1 MKRPAFFTL
10 VIMAISTLFVG
21 ACETDF
27 PWSSHGST
35 SSKPPAIYGK
45 ELASLIALEDCED
58 MASAIRTKT
67 QSEMEITLQENLAY
81 MLDILEGDQECWRYQ
96 VALDAESGSGPP
108 ADDGGKSASEYSTT
122 NTQVEGVDEADFIK
136 NDGTHIYILAD
147 GLFQII
153 QAWPADEAHKLSTTP
168 IEGTPEKLF
177 VYNDRAVIYSSLGP
191 ISIPADDYPQIM
203 VPVEDSSAECT
214 YGYDC
219 EFTGNGQF
227 LKITVVDISNK
238 WSPVLLREVEFSGAY
253 LNSRRIDN
261 AVYTVVV
268 FPEHPIP
275 GIALWPEELEAY
287 RYYCGNMEE
296 IPYDKLEVALLFEQ
310 LRRTNTRIIEEA
322 TVGDLLP
329 GVEDTRHISGKPTGD
344 NGLFSECGNF
354 YASQAGDGVS
364 FLSLVSFKID
374 ALEGL
379 EATTIFGKPGAV
391 YASGQSLYVAVRHNR
406 TQLYGWYYEDEDG
419 IDEATTVHKFSLNYQ
434 LNQSAYLG
442 SGVVKGRVLNQF
454 AMDEHGGYLRIAT
467 TTGRVPDPEVHS
479 SLSVVEER
487 SGKLEV
493 VGMVDQIAPT
503 EDIRSVRFN
512 GDLGFIV
519 TFKKTDPLFVLDLS
533 EPTLP
538 VITGELKIPGFS
550 TYMHMMDAGHILS
563 VGYDADDQGSF
574 AWFTGIQLQI
584 MDVTDIEEPTRTH
597 AEVIGTRG
605 STSDAA
611 TNHLAF
617 NYFAPKY
624 LLAVPIVICEEST
637 GNGSYGKK
645 MTFSGLLVYR
655 VTAEDGFHQLG
666 GISHEAPEEDFG
678 YNSACNNWWTN
689 SNSKV
694 KRSIIMDDYVYS
706 VALDKIKI
714 SDIGDLEHP
723 VTTIDL

>member
-1 MKRPAFFTL
+1 M
-10 VIMAISTLFVG
+10 
-21 ACETDF
+21 
-27 PWSSHGST
+27 
-35 SSKPPAIYGK
+35 
-45 ELASLIALEDCED
+45 
-58 MASAIRTKT
+58 
-67 QSEMEITLQENLAY
+67 
-81 MLDILEGDQECWRYQ
+81 
-96 VALDAESGSGPP
+96 
-108 ADDGGKSASEYSTT
+108 
-122 NTQVEGVDEADFIK
+122 
-136 NDGTHIYILAD
+136 
-147 GLFQII
+147 
-153 QAWPADEAHKLSTTP
+153 
-168 IEGTPEKLF
+168 
-177 VYNDRAVIYSSLGP
+177 
-191 ISIPADDYPQIM
+191 
-203 VPVEDSSAECT
+203 
-214 YGYDC
+214 
-219 EFTGNGQF
+219 
-227 LKITVVDISNK
+227 
-238 WSPVLLREVEFSGAY
+238 
-253 LNSRRIDN
+253 
-261 AVYTVVV
+261 VV

-275 GIALWPEELEAY
+275 GISFWPKKLETY
-287 RYYCGNMEE
+287 RHYCGNGGE
-296 IPYDKLEVALLFEQ
+296 IPYSRLEIVALFDQ
-310 LRRTNTRIIEEA
+310 LIKTNTRIIEDA

-329 GVEDTRHISGKPTGD
+329 GVEDTRHISGKPTVD
-344 NGLFSECGNF
+344 NAVLSECENF

-364 FLSLVSFKID
+364 FLSLIAFKID
-374 ALEGL
+374 ALEEL

-391 YASGQSLYVAVRHNR
+391 YASGHSLYVAVRHNKS
-406 TQLYGWYYEDEDG
+406 QLYGWYYEDEDS
-419 IDEATTVHKFSLNYQ
+419 IDEATTVHKFGLNSQ
-434 LNQSAYLG
+434 LSQSAYLG
-442 SGVVKGRVLNQF
+442 SGVVKGRILNQF
-454 AMDEHGGYLRIAT
+454 AMDEHDGYLRIAT

-479 SLSVVEER
+479 SLSVVEEQ

-512 GDLGFIV
+512 GDVGFIV

-538 VITGELKIPGFS
+538 VIKGELKIPGFS
-550 TYMHMMDAGHILS
+550 TYMHMMDEGHILS

-584 MDVTDIEEPTRTH
+584 MDVTDMEEPTRTH

-617 NYFAPKY
+617 NYFAPKD

-637 GNGSYGKK
+637 GNGSYGQK

-706 VALDKIKI
+706 VAMDQINI
-714 SDIGDLEHP
+714 SYIDDLEHP
-723 VTTIDL
+723 VSTIDL